1 MSKKLTMAIIAVLL
15 VVVVI
20 GVAVYYV
27 SSNNDSEDGH
37 TLSFESNGG
46 SDVPPITF
54 DENSPVVAPPN
65 PTKTGSE
72 FLGWYSDESLTAPF
86 TFNELPPNDAKLFA
100 KWAEM
105 MDIDDDDWD
114 EIKNNPSVTIW
125 NISSSQTDSI
135 AVSGSDIIKMEEYL
149 EEIMLTVPNGCIVL
163 DLEDMRENN
172 HITNNS
178 IFKFSIAEGNKAALS
193 SEESDIIGDRPF
205 YNVIF
210 TLDDKNISDP
220 DDFITL
226 YLNYTLKD
234 GENASRLQVYSL
246 SNSGFTETVDTDYI
260 AEENLVECDTEYS
273 AYYIIA
279 YDGLLWPDM
288 FGIDIPQAS
297 DKVEQYIGTSLF
309 KLIGSESSEDL
320 PPELMKYVDISKIN
334 WELRSISIDDYS
346 KSQFDDYIKSLRS
359 DGFENYPFS
368 EDVSAGIYSW
378 IGIKSVGGVNYLMV
392 VSLDEM
398 DLESY
403 DEDEPSPLY
412 QLDDSDLTIV
422 MLNFDP
428 LKELGVSVTK
438 SESSSDNWV
447 NNLVG
452 FTIPAPYANCGFE
465 SLTEIEFSGSSL
477 SALLD
482 KIIITDNM
490 SSEERKGLE
499 SFLNGLS
506 NIECR
511 IGYINLIDETSRL
524 LTYDAIQQEI
534 NAIKDQNGLKLIS
547 ATIDDGHYESPVV
560 LAKTLKAVNGTLTF
574 EDLVVISFNG
584 IEDDDNLL
592 GYNPEMDIFVVDAS
606 FSIDLN
612 SISIPGFELNNL
624 MFNEPWIE
632 NFAGFQFPEPYQD
645 AVIDYCIDINVN
657 VSELS
662 NLLNAA
668 FPDPSLVPEDIL
680 IFEEL
685 TSMYKD
691 LSGDIGIISF
701 TSPDFG
707 FEAAKQFVQE
717 IAAANSLNILPSED
731 DDFDYLDDVYSWT
744 MAKKLLVASQTSV
757 DVEDLITVTWI
768 PYDLDGKNMYS
779 VQITSIDAEFTISL

>member
-279 YDGLLWPDM
+279 CDGLLWPDM

-320 PPELMKYVDISKIN
+320 PPELMKYIDISKIN
-334 WELRSISIDDYS
+334 WELRSVSIDDYS

-392 VSLDEM
+392 VSLNEM

-403 DEDEPSPLY
+403 DEDEPSLLY

-438 SESSSDNWV
+438 SESSSDNSV

-465 SLTEIEFSGSSL
+465 SLTEMEFSGSSL

-511 IGYINLIDETSRL
+511 IGYINTIDETSRL

-574 EDLVVISFNG
+574 EDLVIISFNG
-584 IEDDDNLL
+584 IEDDGNLL

-645 AVIDYCIDINVN
+645 AIIDYCIDINVN
-657 VSELS
+657 ISELS

-680 IFEEL
+680 IFEEIM
-685 TSMYKD
+685 SMYKD

-707 FEAAKQFVQE
+707 FEAAEQFVQKL
-717 IAAANSLNILPSED
+717 AAVNGLNILPSED
-731 DDFDYLDDVYSWT
+731 DDFDDLDDAYSWT
-744 MAKKLLVASQTSV
+744 MAKKLLVASQTSI

-779 VQITSIDAEFTISL
+779 VQITSMDAEFTISL